1 MSYEQ
6 MIYTRPNIITE
17 AIRLTAVRC
26 GPHLVHYA
34 IFPFEEA
41 EKRLDSG
48 LWVDHPNKIYKL
60 DEAIEEAKR
69 KEAERESREQD
80 STQAQ
85 QEIDEQ
91 RRKLDAVQVA
101 EGQAQVIHA
110 SAAPT
115 PEDEKLVGEPEH
127 KEGQTI
133 IADRQPDHVDV
144 EPKAGKQQ
152 DAPAKA
158 DDKNVD
164 EPKGT
169 GTKDGQKVDGQKVD
183 GQKVDTTKGSK
194 AKK

>member
-1 MSYEQ
+1 MSRQ

-34 IFPFEEA
+34 IFSEEEA

-48 LWVDHPNKIYKL
+48 LWVDHPKKIYKL

-69 KEAERESREQD
+69 KEAESASREQA

-85 QEIDEQ
+85 QEIETQ
-91 RRKLDAVQVA
+91 RLKLDAVQVA
-101 EGQAQVIHA
+101 EGQAQTIPA
-110 SAAPT
+110 AAAPT
-115 PEDEKLVGEPEH
+115 PEDQKLVGEQQH

-133 IADRQPDHVDV
+133 IASEQPDGVSVGPKAD
-144 EPKAGKQQ
+144 EPKA
-152 DAPAKA
+152 DEPKA
-158 DDKNVD
+158 DDGK
-164 EPKGT
+164 K
-169 GTKDGQKVDGQKVD
+169 DGQKVD